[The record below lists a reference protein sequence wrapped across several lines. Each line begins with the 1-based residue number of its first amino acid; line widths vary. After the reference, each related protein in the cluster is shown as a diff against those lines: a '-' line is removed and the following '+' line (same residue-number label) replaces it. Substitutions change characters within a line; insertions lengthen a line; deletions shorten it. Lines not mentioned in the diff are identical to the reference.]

1 MWNLLPSFNPKRNRF
16 HRKNIGSQCLCQF
29 AWRSA
34 DVEPHW
40 HGNLSQHCFLFG
52 QILWVYRPWTGHHAL
67 TFRGWLNHGK
77 WPAPS
82 PLGNDTLQV
91 EDSLRIQDCGKWQTH
106 FFPMN
111 LHDTYAHACSPFAWF
126 STRACVRN
134 LPFQVAHSERDAA
147 DNKPPVVYPNPRR
160 RCRALPC
167 VASEKVEP
175 REVQKYWFVKCSN
188 RTCVIHAMKWLS
200 EFTRMPC
207 TVATDDFRQATGNH
221 SRPGSTS
228 PRNQPT
234 IDAFAALFQPTFFS
248 AGGQPIPR
256 IL

>member
-1 MWNLLPSFNPKRNRF
+1 MNWSSVP
-16 HRKNIGSQCLCQF
+16 
-29 AWRSA
+29 A
-34 DVEPHW
+34 DVPCQLTKPWKMAGTFTILGKRHSSTSGRFSVSSKIA
-40 HGNLSQHCFLFG
+40 GNDK
-52 QILWVYRPWTGHHAL
+52 L
-67 TFRGWLNHGK
+67 TFFQ
-77 WPAPS
+77 S
-82 PLGNDTLQV
+82 
-91 EDSLRIQDCGKWQTH
+91 
-106 FFPMN
+106 MN
-111 LHDTYAHACSPFAWF
+111 LHDTYAHDACSPFACF
-126 STRACVRN
+126 STWACVRN

-175 REVQKYWFVKCSN
+175 GEVQKYWFVKCSN

-200 EFTRMPC
+200 QEYTRMPC

-234 IDAFAALFQPTFFS
+234 IDAFAALFQPTVLFS

-256 IL
+256 ILRPPRDAIWKLAA